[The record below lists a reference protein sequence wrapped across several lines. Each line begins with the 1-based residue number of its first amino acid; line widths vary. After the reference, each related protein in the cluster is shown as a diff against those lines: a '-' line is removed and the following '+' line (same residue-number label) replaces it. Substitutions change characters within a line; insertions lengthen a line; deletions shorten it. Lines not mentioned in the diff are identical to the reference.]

1 MFIGICDDDNIMR
14 ERLERVCKDVT
25 KKYNEETIIKKYK
38 DGQEITD
45 QNIDIL
51 ILDIEMPMV
60 GGIAVKER
68 LENAKSN
75 TVIIFATS
83 HEEMMAQA
91 FGVNVIGFVT
101 KKYIEDQLPVVLE
114 RALKIVRGTVLIEG
128 IDSRNIEY
136 IKSEHIYCNLYL
148 TDGQEFLLRESMKA
162 LEDRLEAVGFI
173 KIFRGC
179 LVNME
184 QVEEMKNG
192 KVYMHGGTVL
202 QISSRLKASV
212 EKKYTSFCIENARF
226 C

>member
-14 ERLERVCKDVT
+14 ERIERVCKDVT

-162 LEDRLEAVGFI
+162 VGFI

>member
-14 ERLERVCKDVT
+14 ERIERVCKDVT

-60 GGIAVKER
+60 GGIAVKEK

-136 IKSEHIYCNLYL
+136 IKSEHL

-162 LEDRLEAVGFI
+162 LEDRLETVGFI

>member
-14 ERLERVCKDVT
+14 ERIERVCKDVT
-25 KKYNEETIIKKYK
+25 KKYNEEKIIKKHK

-60 GGIAVKER
+60 GGIAVKEK

-162 LEDRLEAVGFI
+162 LEDRLETVGFI

-184 QVEEMKNG
+184 QVVPPRWQCYKAAPWLPRRRLP
-192 KVYMHGGTVL
+192 GGL
-202 QISSRLKASV
+202 CIAP
-212 EKKYTSFCIENARF
+212 SFRVRPRSAGQRY
-226 C
+226 

>member
-14 ERLERVCKDVT
+14 KRIERVCKDVT

-51 ILDIEMPMV
+51 IL
-60 GGIAVKER
+60 GIAVKEK

-148 TDGQEFLLRESMKA
+148 TDGQEFLLRESMKS

>member
-14 ERLERVCKDVT
+14 ERIERVCKDVT

-60 GGIAVKER
+60 GGIAVKEK

-114 RALKIVRGTVLIEG
+114 RALKIV
-128 IDSRNIEY
+128 
-136 IKSEHIYCNLYL
+136 
-148 TDGQEFLLRESMKA
+148 
-162 LEDRLEAVGFI
+162 
-173 KIFRGC
+173 
-179 LVNME
+179 
-184 QVEEMKNG
+184 
-192 KVYMHGGTVL
+192 
-202 QISSRLKASV
+202 
-212 EKKYTSFCIENARF
+212 
-226 C
+226 